1 GADKYWEKAGGDAQF
16 PRVNNQACQM
26 DHIVE
31 LQLNGNNT
39 NENIQTLDAEKNRA
53 SGTTL
58 WAEMSGL
65 ARAISESKDLD
76 TTGAVQIRMN
86 FVRVD
91 MQGTPEKLSPACKG
105 AQTSCLAVENC
116 ASKVKL
122 DKADVRTDGTEPY
135 ELNTEGGHHT
145 EVGVP
150 LGFARK
156 PSAAPV
162 SFEDSG
168 NK

>member
-1 GADKYWEKAGGDAQF
+1 
-16 PRVNNQACQM
+16 
-26 DHIVE
+26 
-31 LQLNGNNT
+31 
-39 NENIQTLDAEKNRA
+39 RA

-168 NK
+168 NKAAATLIPGFVLKTLSHARKAKANDRVDAAIDTET